1 MMLGYELDLALRSFR
16 RNKVLTLLMVLA
28 IALGIGAAMTTL
40 TVYTILAAD
49 PLPGRSDRLYIV
61 HLDPYEAADYVPG
74 EEPTDQLTRYDA
86 EALLRE
92 KRADRQALMTGG
104 FVAIQPEQSSLQP
117 FRTEARFTSAD
128 FFAMFGTPF
137 ASGGGWSAADDEAR
151 ARVAVIS
158 QALARKLFGAAD
170 AIGRVVRM
178 GGADFRIVGVMAPWR
193 PVPHFYDLYFGKYAE
208 AENVFVPFSTSRD
221 LKLERM
227 GTLNCWGRQRSKDLT
242 SLEASCV
249 WMQYW
254 VQLDSADK
262 VAAYRRYLDD
272 YSAQQKAAGRYERP
286 PNTRLY
292 DVMQYLRVQEVVPED
307 VRLQVWL
314 AFGFLGVCLLNTV
327 GLLLAKCLRRSPEIG
342 VRRALGASRRR
353 IFLQFL
359 VEAGVIGLAGGA
371 LGLVVTLLGLW
382 GVRHNGEAFASLASL
397 DLAMLGTNF
406 AIALAASLAA
416 GLLPAWRACEVTPA
430 LQLKSQ

>member
-1 MMLGYELDLALRSFR
+1 MLGYELDLALRSFR

-40 TVYTILAAD
+40 TVYTVLAAD
-49 PLPGRSDRLYIV
+49 PLPGRSNRLYLV
-61 HLDPYEAADYVPG
+61 HLDPQEALDYVAG
-74 EEPTDQLTRYDA
+74 EEPPDQLTRFDA

-104 FVAIQPEQSSLQP
+104 FVAIEPEQRSLQP
-117 FRTEARFTSAD
+117 FRTEARYTSAD

-137 ASGGGWSAADDEAR
+137 VAGGGWSAADDEAR

-158 QALARKLFGAAD
+158 RSLAQQLFGGRD
-170 AIGRVVRM
+170 AVGRTVRL
-178 GGADFRIVGVMAPWR
+178 GGADFRVVGVMAPWR

-208 AENVFVPFSTSRD
+208 AENVFLPFSTSRD

-227 GTLNCWGRQRSKDLT
+227 GTLNCWGTQRSKDLT

-254 VQLDSADK
+254 VELDSAAK
-262 VAAYRRYLDD
+262 VAAYKQYLDD

-292 DVMQYLRVQEVVPED
+292 DVMHYLRVQDVVPED

-327 GLLLAKCLRRSPEIG
+327 GLLLAKCLRRSGEIG

-382 GVRHNGEAFASLASL
+382 GVRHNGEAFAPLVSL
-397 DLAMLGTNF
+397 DLAMLVTNF
-406 AIALAASLAA
+406 AVALVASLAA

>member
-1 MMLGYELDLALRSFR
+1 MLGYELDLAFRSFR

-49 PLPGRSDRLYIV
+49 PLPGRSQNIYIV
-61 HLDPYEAADYVPG
+61 HLDPQELLDYVPG
-74 EEPTDQLTRYDA
+74 EEPQDQLTRFDA
-86 EALLRE
+86 EALLRD

-104 FVAIQPEQSSLQP
+104 FVAIEPEQRAQQP

-128 FFAMFGTPF
+128 FFAMFATPF
-137 ASGGGWSAADDEAR
+137 ASGGGWSAADDESR

-158 QALARKLFGAAD
+158 QALGRRLFGGAD
-170 AIGRVVRM
+170 AVGRTVRM
-178 GGADFRIVGVMAPWR
+178 GGADFRVVGVMAPWR

-208 AENVFVPFSTSRD
+208 AENVFVPFSTSRE

-227 GTLNCWGRQRSKDLT
+227 GTLNCWGTQRTKDLT

-249 WMQYW
+249 WIQYW
-254 VQLDSADK
+254 VELGSAAK
-262 VAAYRRYLDD
+262 AAAYKQYLDD

-292 DVMQYLRVQEVVPED
+292 DVMQYLRVQQVVPED

-371 LGLVVTLLGLW
+371 LGLVVALLGLW
-382 GVRHNGEAFASLASL
+382 GVRHNGQAFAPLASL

-406 AIALAASLAA
+406 AIALVASLAA

>member
-1 MMLGYELDLALRSFR
+1 MLGHELELALRSFR

-28 IALGIGAAMTTL
+28 IALGIGATMTTL
-40 TVYTILAAD
+40 TVYTLLAAD
-49 PLPGRSDRLYIV
+49 PLPGRSQNLYIV
-61 HLDPYEAADYVPG
+61 HLDPQELSGYVPG
-74 EEPTDQLTRYDA
+74 EEPQDQLTRSDA
-86 EALLRE
+86 EALLRDR
-92 KRADRQALMTGG
+92 KADRQAMMTGG
-104 FVAIQPEQSSLQP
+104 FVAIEPEQLSMQP
-117 FRTEARFTSAD
+117 FRTEARYTSAD

-151 ARVAVIS
+151 ARVAVLS
-158 QALARKLFGAAD
+158 QSLARKLFGNAD
-170 AIGRVVRM
+170 AVGRVVRM
-178 GGADFRIVGVMAPWR
+178 GGADFRIVGVLAPWR
-193 PVPHFYDLYFGKYAE
+193 PVPHFYDLYFGKYAD
-208 AENVFVPFSTSRD
+208 AENVYLPFSTSRD

-227 GTLNCWGRQRSKDLT
+227 GTLNCWGTQRTKDLT
-242 SLEASCV
+242 ALDVPCV
-249 WMQYW
+249 WIQYW
-254 VQLDSADK
+254 VQLDSAEK
-262 VAAYRRYLDD
+262 AAAYKRYLDD
-272 YSAQQKAAGRYERP
+272 YSAAQKAAGRYERP

-292 DVMQYLRVQEVVPED
+292 NVMQYLREQSVVPED

-327 GLLLAKCLRRSPEIG
+327 GLLLAKCLRRSGEIG

-371 LGLVVTLLGLW
+371 LGLLVTLLGLW
-382 GVRHNGEAFASLASL
+382 GVRHNGTAFGPLVSL

-406 AIALAASLAA
+406 LIALAASLVA

>member
-1 MMLGYELDLALRSFR
+1 MLGYELELAVRSFR
-16 RNKVLTLLMVLA
+16 RNKALTLLMVLA
-28 IALGIGAAMTTL
+28 VALGIGAAMTTL

-49 PLPGRSDRLYIV
+49 PLPGRSQNVYIV
-61 HLDPYEAADYVPG
+61 HLDPQELVDYVPG
-74 EEPTDQLTRYDA
+74 EEPQDQLTRYDA

-92 KRADRQALMTGG
+92 HRADRQAMMTGG
-104 FVAIQPEQSSLQP
+104 WVAIQPEHAQVAP
-117 FRTEARFTSAD
+117 FRAEARYTSGD

-137 ASGGGWSAADDEAR
+137 VSGSGWSAADDEAR

-158 QALARKLFGAAD
+158 QSLARKLFGGAD
-170 AIGRVVRM
+170 AVGRTARIA
-178 GGADFRIVGVMAPWR
+178 GADFRIVGVMGPWR
-193 PVPHFYDLYFGKYAE
+193 PVPHFYDLYYGKYAD
-208 AENVFVPFSTSRD
+208 AENVFLPFSTSRD
-221 LKLERM
+221 LKLERD
-227 GTLNCWGRQRSKDLT
+227 GTLNCWGTQRSKDLT
-242 SLEASCV
+242 SLDASCV
-249 WMQYW
+249 WIQYW
-254 VQLDSADK
+254 VELGSAEK
-262 VAAYRRYLDD
+262 VAAYKRYLDD
-272 YSAQQKAAGRYERP
+272 YSAAQKSAGRYERP

-292 DVMQYLRVQEVVPED
+292 SVMDYLRVQSVVPED

-353 IFLQFL
+353 IFVQLL

-382 GVRHNGEAFASLASL
+382 GVRHNGEAFAPIVSL
-397 DLAMLGTNF
+397 DWTMLGTNF
-406 AIALAASLAA
+406 AIALVASLAA